1 MPHHNADTS
10 TAVYCPTPLPAN
22 APPQITIHYVHSV
35 VGVVGVVLHTYC
47 AAAGEATC
55 RSLAHSTNTV
65 LSISPLRQVR
75 NSVYKLGVYG
85 WHGASWHRHGVVG
98 ALFTCILE
106 YPVVLTRCILFRS
119 SLTHALSVYNNAP
132 SVNIISKPRRPF
144 AGFLQHVEEQPQPDA
159 HTGTN
164 RSHGRPH
171 ACIVCGQPHRHF
183 LFFESY
189 EFLACGKRNSYNT
202 IIYKHT
208 HTTQSSHFRRILP
221 WYNR

>member
-1 MPHHNADTS
+1 MPHHNADTP

-98 ALFTCILE
+98 ALFTCIS
-106 YPVVLTRCILFRS
+106 S
-119 SLTHALSVYNNAP
+119 SLDPLHP
-132 SVNIISKPRRPF
+132 ISLIPNTRTLH
-144 AGFLQHVEEQPQPDA
+144 LQSCFVRQHYQRAATP
-159 HTGTN
+159 
-164 RSHGRPH
+164 
-171 ACIVCGQPHRHF
+171 
-183 LFFESY
+183 
-189 EFLACGKRNSYNT
+189 
-202 IIYKHT
+202 
-208 HTTQSSHFRRILP
+208 FRRVSATC
-221 WYNR
+221 

>member
-1 MPHHNADTS
+1 MVRNNLKLCHTTMLTRQLLSIAPRP
-10 TAVYCPTPLPAN
+10 YLLTPLLKSPFTMFTLWWAW
-22 APPQITIHYVHSV
+22 Y
-35 VGVVGVVLHTYC
+35 HTYC

-189 EFLACGKRNSYNT
+189 EFLACGKRNS
-202 IIYKHT
+202 
-208 HTTQSSHFRRILP
+208 
-221 WYNR
+221 